1 MTEDAIASDAPLT
14 AQQRR
19 NLDIL
24 LDMIVPASADGR
36 KPSAAEVDVLGYICA
51 RESETL
57 AGLREDLHRL
67 DAEAEALHGQ
77 AFAVLAP
84 QQRQAVVADL
94 RRQGPHFLR
103 NLALQTVTCY
113 YEDDRFCGRSAST
126 PGRLS
131 PQGYEVPAGDLSLLD
146 PVRRRGRIYRDAG

>member
-19 NLDIL
+19 NLDIV

-51 RESETL
+51 RESQTL

-84 QQRQAVVADL
+84 QHRQAVVEDL
-94 RRQGPHFLR
+94 RRQEPHFLR

-113 YEDDRFCGRSAST
+113 YEDDRVLRALGIEARPPF
-126 PGRLS
+126 